1 MVLHTREGTPHTMS
15 LESAYEF
22 LASHEL
28 LVICTAS
35 KEGVPHAAPSFYA
48 MDGNDILIS
57 LSDKSRTGSNLL
69 TNPIAAVGAGDAPDP
84 GQTWSDAKGIQIVAK
99 ATALDGAEAD
109 AAKAK
114 IKEAYSHLGDSVL
127 QSHAF
132 RLTATSV
139 DYIRNSPDGDEE
151 FEPLG
156 VDWTR
161 ETY

>member
-1 MVLHTREGTPHTMS
+1 MS

-22 LASHEL
+22 LGSQEL

-48 MDGNDILIS
+48 LDGQDVLIS
-57 LSDKSRTGSNLL
+57 ISDKSRTGSNLSD
-69 TNPIAAVGAGDAPDP
+69 NPVAAIAAGDAPDP
-84 GQTWSDAKGIQIVAK
+84 GQTWDDAKGIQIQAA
-99 ATALDGAEAD
+99 ATLLSGADAD
-109 AAKAK
+109 AAKEK
-114 IKEAYSHLGDSVL
+114 IKAAYRHLGDSVL
-127 QSHAF
+127 QTHCY
-132 RLTATSV
+132 RLKATSV
-139 DYIRNSPDGDEE
+139 DYIRNAPDGDEE

>member
-1 MVLHTREGTPHTMS
+1 MS

-22 LASHEL
+22 LASQEL

-48 MDGNDILIS
+48 LDGQDIIFTT
-57 LSDKSRTGSNLL
+57 SDKSRTGTNLL
-69 TNPIAAVGAGDAPDP
+69 SNPVAAVAAGDAPDP
-84 GQTWSDAKGIQIVAK
+84 GQTWDDAKGIQIIASVTVLSGDD
-99 ATALDGAEAD
+99 ATAAAD
-109 AAKAK
+109 KLKAS
-114 IKEAYSHLGDSVL
+114 YSHLGDTIL
-127 QSHAF
+127 QSHFF
-132 RLTATSV
+132 RLTPTSV
-139 DYIRNSPDGDEE
+139 DYIRNAPDGDEE

>member
-1 MVLHTREGTPHTMS
+1 MS
-15 LESAYEF
+15 LESAYAF
-22 LASHEL
+22 LGSHEL

-48 MDGNDILIS
+48 LDGQDVLIS
-57 LSDKSRTGSNLL
+57 ISDKSRTGANLAA
-69 TNPIAAVGAGDAPDP
+69 NPVVAIGAGDAPDP
-84 GQTWSDAKGIQIVAK
+84 GQTWDDAKGIQIQAA
-99 ATALDGAEAD
+99 ATLLDGADAD
-109 AAKAK
+109 AAKEK
-114 IKEAYSHLGDSVL
+114 IKAAYSHLGDSVL
-127 QSHAF
+127 QSHCY

-161 ETY
+161 EQY

>member
-1 MVLHTREGTPHTMS
+1 MS
-15 LESAYEF
+15 LESAYAF
-22 LASHEL
+22 LGSHEL

-48 MDGNDILIS
+48 LDGQDVLIS
-57 LSDKSRTGSNLL
+57 ISDKSRTGANLAA
-69 TNPIAAVGAGDAPDP
+69 NPVAAIGAGDAPNP
-84 GQTWSDAKGIQIVAK
+84 GQTGDEATGIQIQAS
-99 ATALDGAEAD
+99 ATLLDGAD
-109 AAKAK
+109 AEGAREK
-114 IKEAYSHLGDSVL
+114 IKAAYSHLGDTVL
-127 QSHAF
+127 QSHCY

-161 ETY
+161 ESY

>member
-1 MVLHTREGTPHTMS
+1 MS
-15 LESAYEF
+15 LESAYAF
-22 LASHEL
+22 LGSHEL

-48 MDGNDILIS
+48 LDGQDVLIS
-57 LSDKSRTGSNLL
+57 ISDKSRTGANLAA
-69 TNPIAAVGAGDAPDP
+69 NPVVAIGAGDAPDP
-84 GQTWSDAKGIQIVAK
+84 GQTWDDAKGIQIQAA
-99 ATALDGAEAD
+99 ATLLDGADAD
-109 AAKAK
+109 AAKEK
-114 IKEAYSHLGDSVL
+114 IKAAYSHLGDSVL
-127 QSHAF
+127 QSHCY

-161 ETY
+161 ESY

>member
-1 MVLHTREGTPHTMS
+1 MS
-15 LESAYEF
+15 IESAYEF
-22 LASHEL
+22 LGSHEL

-48 MDGNDILIS
+48 LDGRDILIT
-57 LSDKSRTGSNLL
+57 LSEKSRTGSNLIA
-69 TNPIAAVGAGDAPDP
+69 NPIAAVGAGDAPDP
-84 GQTWSDAKGIQIVAK
+84 GQTWSDAKGIQITAK
-99 ATALDGAEAD
+99 AITLEGADAD
-109 AAKAK
+109 AAKDK
-114 IKEAYSHLGDSVL
+114 IKAAYSHLGDSVL
-127 QSHAF
+127 QSLCF

-139 DYIRNSPDGDEE
+139 DYIRNAPDGDEE

>member
-1 MVLHTREGTPHTMS
+1 MS
-15 LESAYEF
+15 LESAYAF
-22 LASHEL
+22 LGSHEL

-48 MDGNDILIS
+48 LDGQDVLIS
-57 LSDKSRTGSNLL
+57 ISDKSRTGANLAA
-69 TNPIAAVGAGDAPDP
+69 NPVAAIGAGDAPNP
-84 GQTWSDAKGIQIVAK
+84 GQTWDEAKGIQIQAS
-99 ATALDGAEAD
+99 ATLLDGADAD
-109 AAKAK
+109 AAKDK
-114 IKEAYSHLGDSVL
+114 IKAAYSHLGDSVL
-127 QSHAF
+127 QTQYY

-161 ETY
+161 ESY

>member
-1 MVLHTREGTPHTMS
+1 MS
-15 LESAYEF
+15 LESAYAF
-22 LASHEL
+22 LGSHEL

-48 MDGNDILIS
+48 LDGQDVLIS
-57 LSDKSRTGSNLL
+57 ISDKSRTGANLAA
-69 TNPIAAVGAGDAPDP
+69 NPVVAIGAGDAPDP
-84 GQTWSDAKGIQIVAK
+84 GPTWDDAKGIQIQAA
-99 ATALDGAEAD
+99 ATLLDGADAD
-109 AAKAK
+109 AAKEK
-114 IKEAYSHLGDSVL
+114 IKAAYSHLGDSVL
-127 QSHAF
+127 QTQYY

-161 ETY
+161 ESY

>member
-1 MVLHTREGTPHTMS
+1 MS
-15 LESAYEF
+15 IESAYEF
-22 LASHEL
+22 LGSHEL

-48 MDGNDILIS
+48 LDGRDILITI
-57 LSDKSRTGSNLL
+57 SDKSRTGSNLIA
-69 TNPIAAVGAGDAPDP
+69 NPVAAVGAGDAPDP
-84 GQTWSDAKGIQIVAK
+84 GQSWSDAKGIQITAK
-99 ATALDGAEAD
+99 ATSLEGTDAE

-114 IKEAYSHLGDSVL
+114 IKAAYSHLGDSVL
-127 QSHAF
+127 QSHCF
-132 RLTATSV
+132 RLAATSV
-139 DYIRNSPDGDEE
+139 DYIRNAPDGDEE

>member
-1 MVLHTREGTPHTMS
+1 MS
-15 LESAYEF
+15 IESAYEF
-22 LASHEL
+22 LGSHEL

-48 MDGNDILIS
+48 LDGRDILITI
-57 LSDKSRTGSNLL
+57 SDKSRTGSNLIA
-69 TNPIAAVGAGDAPDP
+69 NPVAAVGAGDAPDP
-84 GQTWSDAKGIQIVAK
+84 GQSWSDAKGIQITAK
-99 ATALDGAEAD
+99 ATTLEGADAEA
-109 AAKAK
+109 AKDK
-114 IKEAYSHLGDSVL
+114 IKAAYSHLGDSVL
-127 QSHAF
+127 QALCF

-139 DYIRNSPDGDEE
+139 DYIRNAPDGDEE